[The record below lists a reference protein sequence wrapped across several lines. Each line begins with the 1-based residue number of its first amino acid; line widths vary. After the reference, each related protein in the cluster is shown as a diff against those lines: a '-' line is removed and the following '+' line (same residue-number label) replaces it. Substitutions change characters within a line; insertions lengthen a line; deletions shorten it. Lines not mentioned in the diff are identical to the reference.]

1 MLKPKAFA
9 NAITSVFVVAFVIC
23 GIATFIAPDLVFGI
37 AGSWA
42 HSINLEAVRSTT
54 PMTLGSF
61 VLGVITFGI
70 YIWVV
75 TFASA
80 SLYNKWAK

>member
-23 GIATFIAPDLVFGI
+23 GIAAFIAPDLVFGI
-37 AGSWA
+37 GGSWA

-54 PMTLGSF
+54 PMSLGSF

>member
-1 MLKPKAFA
+1 MLKPQALA
-9 NAITSVFVVAFVIC
+9 NAATTVGVVAFVIC

-54 PMTLGSF
+54 PMSLGSF
-61 VLGVITFGI
+61 ILGVITFGI
-70 YIWVV
+70 YIWVI
-75 TFASA
+75 TFAGA